1 MSGDKYTFV
10 ERVTKALGV
19 LFGGGRREDRPE
31 DCSIVQATGR
41 RVFGTLR
48 MPNGQ
53 IIETMRED
61 VFQAALIASGNKKP
75 SLTTAGPR

>member
-1 MSGDKYTFV
+1 MAGAKYTFA

-19 LFGGGRREDRPE
+19 LFGDGRREDRPE
-31 DCSIVQATGR
+31 DSSIVRATAR
-41 RVFGTLR
+41 PVFGTLR

-53 IIETMRED
+53 IITTMRED
-61 VFQAALIASGNKKP
+61 AFQAALIASGNKKP